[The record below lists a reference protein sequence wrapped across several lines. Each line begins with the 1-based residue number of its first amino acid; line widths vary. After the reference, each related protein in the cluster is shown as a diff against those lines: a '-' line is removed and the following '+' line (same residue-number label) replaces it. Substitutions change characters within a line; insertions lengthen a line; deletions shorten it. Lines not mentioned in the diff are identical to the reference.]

1 MPRHSFIQMTKLP
14 DVRGRV
20 DYISNPKRQEHLYAT
35 YSTINPEFWKYLSE
49 QAQYDFRKSNQK
61 NGKCIE
67 ARELVIALPEKLQT
81 VDPELVLKL
90 FTETFR
96 TKYDVQCTAA
106 LHHNKAKTNYHIH
119 LIFADRMPLEET
131 EIKYAPRNMFYD
143 ENGRHVRTKKE
154 IMDEN
159 KQIRPGCRIIPKGS
173 IYEIRFFSE
182 RKDLFKEKSFLQ
194 EVKIMYTDLINQCL
208 RDEKDKLQI
217 FDKSGPYLPTKKVG
231 KNNPK
236 ANEIQSDNE
245 LRKEW
250 NRTVDQVLIAGGSQ
264 EDVIDFKKEY
274 VTDKVAESIR
284 INGCQ
289 PGIFALVLRQA
300 ISVLKTFLRFL
311 MFRSE
316 KEEKRAAEKAAPV
329 KETVKH
335 YENAEEPV
343 VTFDPAELQRAKAE
357 YMHLETLHKDLDAIN
372 RRIYAIDRSINKLN
386 KQLKMLEITIVDKA
400 LHVFER
406 KELRKKI
413 SAEEDKL
420 KRAKSQMELFPAQHG
435 FDSVRD
441 IEQSFRAAKKEYEVQ
456 IGRQEEYN
464 RSVTEAKTKRR
475 EMKAINANNN
485 QERKTV
491 EMSPA
496 AKSESRVKS
505 EKQMD
510 RTDSSVPVRREE
522 SLSDENRAAGHYGK
536 PVYRRQSI
544 LKNLAEKQEQV
555 DRNKQIN
562 RNQTRSTNRRKGGPE
577 L

>member
-35 YSTINPEFWKYLSE
+35 YSTVNPEFWKYLSE

-81 VDPELVLKL
+81 ADPDLVLKL

-119 LIFADRMPLEET
+119 LIFADRIPLEET

-208 RDEKDKLQI
+208 QDEKDKLQV

-236 ANEIQSDNE
+236 AKEIEADNE
-245 LRKEW
+245 MRREW
-250 NRTVDQVLIAGGSQ
+250 NQAVDQVLIAGGTQ
-264 EDVIDFKKEY
+264 KEVVEFKQKY
-274 VTDKVAESIR
+274 VTNQVAHSIEV
-284 INGCQ
+284 NGQ
-289 PGIFALVLRQA
+289 DPEVFVYILYQA
-300 ISVLKTFLRFL
+300 IDIVKQFLHFL
-311 MFRSE
+311 MVMGSKRE
-316 KEEKRAAEKAAPV
+316 ERIKPNETGPHREQLEVEEKIS
-329 KETVKH
+329 
-335 YENAEEPV
+335 
-343 VTFDPAELQRAKAE
+343 FDPLELQKAQAE
-357 YMHLETLHKDLDAIN
+357 YLKMKSHHDALSSIN
-372 RRIYAIDRSINKLN
+372 KKIYAINKTVETLN
-386 KQLKMLEITIVDKA
+386 KQLKAIPKNIFHRKERRIIEKKIASEKEKLKKAKETLEIYPMQHLYDSVNSIEQAYRD
-400 LHVFER
+400 
-406 KELRKKI
+406 
-413 SAEEDKL
+413 AEEKYGAL
-420 KRAKSQMELFPAQHG
+420 LEKEEQYK
-435 FDSVRD
+435 DSLRT
-441 IEQSFRAAKKEYEVQ
+441 QK
-456 IGRQEEYN
+456 N
-464 RSVTEAKTKRR
+464 TKRTTDNLSK
-475 EMKAINANNN
+475 EK
-485 QERKTV
+485 E
-491 EMSPA
+491 SPSMPDHA
-496 AKSESRVKS
+496 RTGHTIAGNKPARQKKSVLMR
-505 EKQMD
+505 
-510 RTDSSVPVRREE
+510 
-522 SLSDENRAAGHYGK
+522 
-536 PVYRRQSI
+536 
-544 LKNLAEKQEQV
+544 LAEKQESMK
-555 DRNKQIN
+555 NTN
-562 RNQTRSTNRRKGGPE
+562 RQRENIPSRSNRRKGGPE

>member
-1 MPRHSFIQMTKLP
+1 MPRHSFIQMTKLS

-35 YSTINPEFWKYLSE
+35 YSTVNPEFWKYLSE

-81 VDPELVLKL
+81 ADSALVLKL

-106 LHHNKAKTNYHIH
+106 LHHNKTKTNYHIH

-182 RKDLFKEKSFLQ
+182 RKDLFKQKSFLQ

-208 RDEKDKLQI
+208 RDEKDKLQV

-236 ANEIQSDNE
+236 AKEIQSDNE

-264 EDVIDFKKEY
+264 EEVIDFKKGY
-274 VTDKVAESIR
+274 VTNKVVESIR
-284 INGCQ
+284 LHGNQ
-289 PGIFALVLRQA
+289 PGIFAAVLQKA
-300 ISVLKTFLRFL
+300 LNVLKIFLHFL
-311 MFRSE
+311 MFRRE
-316 KEEKRAAEKAAPV
+316 KEEKKEAEEAAHRKENVNLTEKAERPAV
-329 KETVKH
+329 IFE
-335 YENAEEPV
+335 
-343 VTFDPAELQRAKAE
+343 PAELQRISVE
-357 YMHLETLHKDLDAIN
+357 YMHLETLHNDLDAIN
-372 RRIYAIDRSINKLN
+372 RKIYAIDRTITKLN
-386 KQLKMLEITIVDKA
+386 KQLKKLEITIVDKA
-400 LHVFER
+400 LHMRER

-413 SAEEDKL
+413 SLEEGKL
-420 KRAKSQMELFPAQHG
+420 KKAKEQLKLFPAQHG
-435 FDSVRD
+435 FDSVQD
-441 IEQSFRAAKKEYEVQ
+441 IEQAFRNAKKDYEV
-456 IGRQEEYN
+456 GLARQEEYN
-464 RSVTEAKTKRR
+464 RSLAKAKAKHKERHIGDDNMQISEQTEAALVYEPVVRMKTDQRMNRGYQATSEGR
-475 EMKAINANNN
+475 EGRA
-485 QERKTV
+485 TV
-491 EMSPA
+491 ETRHTA
-496 AKSESRVKS
+496 
-505 EKQMD
+505 
-510 RTDSSVPVRREE
+510 
-522 SLSDENRAAGHYGK
+522 HYGK
-536 PVYRRQSI
+536 RGGLRQSI

-555 DRNKQIN
+555 DKENQTN
-562 RNQTRSTNRRKGGPE
+562 RNQSRSNQNSRGGPE